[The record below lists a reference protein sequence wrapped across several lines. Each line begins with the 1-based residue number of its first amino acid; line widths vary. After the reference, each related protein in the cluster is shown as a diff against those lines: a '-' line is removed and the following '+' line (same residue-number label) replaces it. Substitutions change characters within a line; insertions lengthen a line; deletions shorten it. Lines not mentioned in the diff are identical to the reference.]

1 MAKQYIEPTPLE
13 VLREINFK
21 PGFNQK
27 ATEKEIIDYLN
38 LFPFINPILLET
50 YERLKELYPDA
61 DFVLDILIDPE
72 DPQDGTAL
80 ILYFATSLNHKEA
93 RAIFDKFEEDWWLDG
108 FIEAQAKFGI
118 SLGYK

>member
-27 ATEKEIIDYLN
+27 ATEKELVEYLN
-38 LFPFINPILLET
+38 LFPFINPILSEAHQ
-50 YERLKELYPDA
+50 RLKELYPDA

-80 ILYFATSLNHKEA
+80 ILYFFTFLQLEKASV
-93 RAIFDKFEEDWWLDG
+93 IFDKFEEDWWIDACAEGQGKFSILMG
-108 FIEAQAKFGI
+108 FK
-118 SLGYK
+118 